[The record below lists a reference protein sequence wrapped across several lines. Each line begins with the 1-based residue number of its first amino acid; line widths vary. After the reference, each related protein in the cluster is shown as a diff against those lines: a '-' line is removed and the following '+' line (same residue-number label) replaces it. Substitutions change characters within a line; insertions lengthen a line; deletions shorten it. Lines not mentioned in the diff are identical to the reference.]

1 MRFLFNVLA
10 GAAGLYSLLIFI
22 RIIFTWFGGAVYGK
36 PVELLARVTDPYLD
50 WWRRSLKLQMGFLDL
65 SPIAGIAALS
75 LVQTVFSVLAR
86 YGRISLGIILSV
98 VLRAI
103 WSAASFIVGFCLVII
118 ILRFIAYITN
128 SNIYSPFWRVIDSI
142 SQPLLYRINRIVFGR
157 RLVNYLTGLIV
168 AAASLG
174 VILIGGGFAVR
185 LLAGLLLRLPV

>member
-1 MRFLFNVLA
+1 MQFLFNVLA

-75 LVQTVFSVLAR
+75 LTQTVFSVLAR
-86 YGRISLGIILSV
+86 YGRISLGIILYV
-98 VLRAI
+98 ALLAI
-103 WSAASFIVGFCLVII
+103 WSAASFILGFCLVII

-128 SNIYSPFWRVIDSI
+128 RNIYSPFWRVIDSI
-142 SQPLLYRINRIVFGR
+142 SQPLLYRINRIIFGR

-174 VILIGGGFAVR
+174 VIMIGGGFAVR
-185 LLAGLLLRLPV
+185 LLAGLLSKLPV